1 MKIKK
6 VMISQP
12 MNGFT
17 DKQIEEQR
25 NKAINYLTKKGFEII
40 NTLFTDEWYNKDNMK
55 ERGIIQIP
63 LCFLSKSIENMSKCD
78 AVYFV
83 KGWEKARGCKIEHDI
98 AKAYGIEIIEEE
110 I

>member
-1 MKIKK
+1 
-6 VMISQP
+6 MISQP

-17 DKQIEEQR
+17 NKQIEEQR

-78 AVYFV
+78 AAYFV